1 MQYMGSAH
9 MHSAAQCSA
18 HMQSAVRAHAEHS
31 AMQGAMQA
39 GRAQRNAGRNTEHTH
54 LMNLC
59 SAFSLETG
67 SQSPCPQCTGLSV
80 GRDRGEA
87 LGAFP
92 GKLPT
97 SVVFKEGFKDLERGV
112 QGVP

>member
-18 HMQSAVRAHAEHS
+18 HMQSAVRAHAEQSAVRAHAEHS

-54 LMNLC
+54 RAHTPRYCLLL
-59 SAFSLETG
+59 SLPII
-67 SQSPCPQCTGLSV
+67 S
-80 GRDRGEA
+80 
-87 LGAFP
+87 
-92 GKLPT
+92 
-97 SVVFKEGFKDLERGV
+97 
-112 QGVP
+112 